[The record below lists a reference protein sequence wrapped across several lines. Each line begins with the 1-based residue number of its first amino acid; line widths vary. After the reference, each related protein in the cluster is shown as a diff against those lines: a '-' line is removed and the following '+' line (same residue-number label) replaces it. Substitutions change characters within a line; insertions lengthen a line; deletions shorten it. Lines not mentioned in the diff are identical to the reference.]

1 MFLELTNDDL
11 ESIQE
16 LKNLSLTDKGLR
28 SLLFEED
35 DLDSL
40 EELKVLLTK
49 EEPSSTVSWV
59 GDFEYQINSNE
70 YPLLSI
76 FRNNTTKTV
85 YINSTH
91 GWTTLVKDG
100 EKGPKGDNAPRSY
113 AMGGGL
119 GERDVL
125 SLIDQ
130 KLSAYSPSTSGNTFT
145 GTISANNV
153 LVDSSSFTLL
163 SGTSASD
170 IFEQIDNKIATKIL
184 LGQYQTNDV
193 IETGNTTDD
202 VYVGK
207 SDPTGKWY
215 IRRIRT
221 LSEEDI
227 EIRHANIS
235 NNNSHA
241 TYSDAINNFIGLNYD
256 LLHLLSF

>member
-1 MFLELTNDDL
+1 MFSELTHDDL

-16 LKNLSLTDKGLR
+16 LKSLSFTDKGLR
-28 SLLFEED
+28 SLLFEDD
-35 DLDSL
+35 DLEAL
-40 EELKVLLTK
+40 EELKNLLTK

-76 FRNNTTKTV
+76 FRNNSTKTV
-85 YINSTH
+85 YINTSH
-91 GWTTLVKDG
+91 GWSTLVKDG
-100 EKGPKGDNAPRSY
+100 EKGAKGDSPRSY

-130 KLSAYSPSTSGNTFT
+130 KLSAYSPGTSGDTFT

-170 IFEQIDNKIATKIL
+170 IFEQIDIKIATKVL

-193 IETGNTTDD
+193 IEVGNATDD

-215 IRRIRT
+215 IRRVRT
-221 LSEEDI
+221 ISDEEM
-227 EIRHANIS
+227 EVRHANIS

-241 TYSDAINNFIGLNYD
+241 SYADAINNFIGLNYD